1 MEGFRLTL
9 KEENESIPFVN
20 LHGQAMFTIEKL
32 KSGAVL
38 LNEYTVDGIIKHE
51 FENLLHMEC
60 WAMKYRKV
68 NLA

>member
-1 MEGFRLTL
+1 MTREN
-9 KEENESIPFVN
+9 ENESIPYIN
-20 LHGQAMFTIEKL
+20 LHGQAMFTIEKFPTG
-32 KSGAVL
+32 KVL

-51 FENLLHMEC
+51 FESHLHMEM

>member
-1 MEGFRLTL
+1 MTL
-9 KEENESIPFVN
+9 EKENESIPFVN
-20 LHGQAMFTIEKL
+20 LHGKAMFTIEKL
-32 KSGAVL
+32 PTGAVL

-51 FENLLHMEC
+51 FDSHLHMEW